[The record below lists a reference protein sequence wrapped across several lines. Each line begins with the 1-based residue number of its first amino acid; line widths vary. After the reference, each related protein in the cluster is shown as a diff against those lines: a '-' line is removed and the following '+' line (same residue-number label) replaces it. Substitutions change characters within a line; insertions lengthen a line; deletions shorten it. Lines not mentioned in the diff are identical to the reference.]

1 MGLKIT
7 KATLQKQH
15 HKCIQNSSKIMYISF
30 YILKHNWKLELVRM
44 YHVLVTSC

>member
-1 MGLKIT
+1 MGLNIT

-30 YILKHNWKLELVRM
+30 YIYLNIIGNWN
-44 YHVLVTSC
+44 